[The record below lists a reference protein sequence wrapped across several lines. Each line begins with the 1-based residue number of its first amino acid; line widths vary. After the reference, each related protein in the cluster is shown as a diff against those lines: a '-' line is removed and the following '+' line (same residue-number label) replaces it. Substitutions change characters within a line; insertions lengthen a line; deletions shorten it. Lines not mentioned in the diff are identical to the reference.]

1 MKILILAPGSRG
13 DVEPALRIASG
24 LIADGHEATV
34 VAHGDYRKRVTAV
47 GCELVPFAVP
57 LEPPLQSDDS
67 APGARGY
74 LAHLRSYMLDHARAA
89 LAAATDGGFGAV
101 ITNPISP
108 YGHDIAEALSILSAE
123 ALPQPALPSRSY
135 PPMIASNLHL
145 GPVLNRGFGRLF
157 ERFPAP
163 IDGAIAH
170 VRRELGLPKESRLAG
185 IRRRLR
191 AGLPVHHGISP
202 AVLPRPSDWPSNLS
216 LDGFWWPVEDKDW
229 TAPSPL
235 VDFLAAGT
243 APVLITLG
251 SVDAA
256 AGAGATAAEFV
267 ESTDRR
273 VIVQG
278 KIGEN
283 LAEAAPDRVFAAG
296 HVPHSWLLPQVAAV
310 VHQAGAGITAACL
323 RAGAPGIPLPLHT
336 DQFFWARRA
345 HELGAAVT
353 PLTDKRVNRDVLK
366 SRVEEAI
373 SNSDYRRRA
382 AEIGARLDD
391 GDSTAPLRRWAAAC
405 DG

>member
-1 MKILILAPGSRG
+1 MKVLILAPGSRG
-13 DVEPALRIASG
+13 YVEPALRIASG

-34 VAHGDYRKRVTAV
+34 VAHGDYRKRVAAV

-135 PPMIASNLHL
+135 PPMIASNLDL
-145 GPVLNRGFGRLF
+145 GPVLNRGFGRLV

-235 VDFLAAGT
+235 VDFLAAGP

-251 SVDAA
+251 SVDAT

>member
-1 MKILILAPGSRG
+1 MKVLILAPGSRG

-202 AVLPRPSDWPSNLS
+202 AVLPRPSDWPNNLS
-216 LDGFWWPVEDKDW
+216 LD
-229 TAPSPL
+229 
-235 VDFLAAGT
+235 
-243 APVLITLG
+243 
-251 SVDAA
+251 
-256 AGAGATAAEFV
+256 
-267 ESTDRR
+267 
-273 VIVQG
+273 
-278 KIGEN
+278 
-283 LAEAAPDRVFAAG
+283 
-296 HVPHSWLLPQVAAV
+296 
-310 VHQAGAGITAACL
+310 
-323 RAGAPGIPLPLHT
+323 
-336 DQFFWARRA
+336 
-345 HELGAAVT
+345 
-353 PLTDKRVNRDVLK
+353 
-366 SRVEEAI
+366 
-373 SNSDYRRRA
+373 
-382 AEIGARLDD
+382 
-391 GDSTAPLRRWAAAC
+391 
-405 DG
+405 

>member
-1 MKILILAPGSRG
+1 MKVLILAPGSRG

-216 LDGFWWPVEDKDW
+216 LDGFWWPVDDVDW
-229 TAPSPL
+229 AAPSSL
-235 VDFLAAGT
+235 VDFLADGP
-243 APVLITLG
+243 APVLITMG
-251 SVDAA
+251 SVDVDAGVGAA
-256 AGAGATAAEFV
+256 VAEFV
-267 ESTDRR
+267 ETTNRR

-278 KIGEN
+278 ALCEH

>member
-24 LIADGHEATV
+24 LIADGHEATI
-34 VAHGDYRKRVTAV
+34 VAHADYEQRVTAA

-57 LEPPLQSDDS
+57 LEPPLQSDGS

-74 LAHLRSYMLDHARAA
+74 LAHLRTYMLDHARAA
-89 LAAATDGGFGAV
+89 LAAATDGGFGVV

-108 YGHDIAEALSILSAE
+108 YGHDIAEALSIPSAE
-123 ALPQPALPSRSY
+123 ALPQPGLPSRSY
-135 PPMIASNLHL
+135 PPMIASNLDL
-145 GPVLNRGFGRLF
+145 GPALNRGFGRLV

-163 IDGAIAH
+163 VGGAIAH
-170 VRRELGLPKESRLAG
+170 VRGELGLPKESRLAG

-202 AVLPRPSDWPSNLS
+202 SVLPRPSDWPNTLS
-216 LDGFWWPVEDKDW
+216 LDGFWWPVEDENW

-235 VDFLAAGT
+235 VDFLAAGP

-251 SVDAA
+251 SVDAD
-256 AGAGATAAEFV
+256 AGAGAAVAEFA

-283 LAEAAPDRVFAAG
+283 LAEAAQDRVFAAE

-310 VHQAGAGITAACL
+310 VHQAGAGITAASL
-323 RAGAPGIPLPLHT
+323 RAGTPGVPLPLHT

-353 PLTDKRVNRDVLK
+353 PLTGRRLSRDGLKTRVD
-366 SRVEEAI
+366 EAI
-373 SNSDYRRRA
+373 GNSGYRRRA

>member
-1 MKILILAPGSRG
+1 M
-13 DVEPALRIASG
+13 
-24 LIADGHEATV
+24 
-34 VAHGDYRKRVTAV
+34 
-47 GCELVPFAVP
+47 
-57 LEPPLQSDDS
+57 
-67 APGARGY
+67 
-74 LAHLRSYMLDHARAA
+74 
-89 LAAATDGGFGAV
+89 
-101 ITNPISP
+101 
-108 YGHDIAEALSILSAE
+108 
-123 ALPQPALPSRSY
+123 
-135 PPMIASNLHL
+135 
-145 GPVLNRGFGRLF
+145 
-157 ERFPAP
+157 
-163 IDGAIAH
+163 
-170 VRRELGLPKESRLAG
+170 
-185 IRRRLR
+185 
-191 AGLPVHHGISP
+191 
-202 AVLPRPSDWPSNLS
+202 
-216 LDGFWWPVEDKDW
+216 
-229 TAPSPL
+229 
-235 VDFLAAGT
+235 
-243 APVLITLG
+243 
-251 SVDAA
+251 
-256 AGAGATAAEFV
+256 
-267 ESTDRR
+267 
-273 VIVQG
+273 QG

>member
-13 DVEPALRIASG
+13 DVEPALRIAAG
-24 LIADGHEATV
+24 LIVDGHEATI
-34 VAHGDYRKRVTAV
+34 VAHADFGQRVTAA
-47 GCELVPFAVP
+47 GCEFVPFTVP
-57 LEPPLQSDDS
+57 LEPPMQSDGS

-74 LAHLRSYMLDHARAA
+74 LAHLRTYMLDHARAA
-89 LAAATDGGFGAV
+89 LAAATDGGCGAV

-108 YGHDIAEALSILSAE
+108 YGHDIAEALSIPSAE
-123 ALPQPALPSRSY
+123 ALPQPALPSRDY
-135 PPMIASNLHL
+135 PPMIASNLDL
-145 GPVLNRGFGRLF
+145 GPALNSVFGRLV

-163 IDGAIAH
+163 VDGAIAH
-170 VRRELGLPKESRLAG
+170 VRGELGLPKESRLAG
-185 IRRRLR
+185 MRRRLR

-202 AVLPRPSDWPSNLS
+202 AVLPRPSDWPNNLS
-216 LDGFWWPVEDKDW
+216 LDGFWWPVEDEDW
-229 TAPSPL
+229 AAPSLL

-251 SVDAA
+251 SVDAN
-256 AGAGATAAEFV
+256 AGAGAAVAEFV
-267 ESTDRR
+267 ESTDHR

-283 LAEAAPDRVFAAG
+283 LAEAAPDRVVTVG
-296 HVPHSWLLPQVAAV
+296 DVPHSWLLPQVAAV

-323 RAGAPGIPLPLHT
+323 RAGKPGIPLPLHT

-353 PLTDKRVNRDVLK
+353 PLTGKRVNGDVLR

-373 SNSDYRRRA
+373 SNPVFRRRA
-382 AEIGARLDD
+382 VEIGARLID